1 MGCCSSNGLF
11 DMFCFGC
18 AMGILQCLII
28 HEGELYIISFME
40 KRLNDLKLLYIDYNI
55 MEPVDLNYGQIFFML
70 LGFLPVLACVP
81 CWVVAKFVYEPYVKK
96 LAKEDEEPIPYE
108 YQYPLE
114 NAENNG
120 DGDGDYKKRIVLSNT
135 PKGLVYMRYCKEDEG
150 FEYWAD
156 NSIDYKYLETTAR
169 KYVTI
174 FSCRDIYIDRFALL
188 KEKLLD
194 IKQQIEKNKSKEK
207 ELEVEEAE
215 EEENDVFA
223 SFKSYNQST
232 SNISS
237 TKTELTRNDVVCD
250 KANKYLNRGKIAE
263 ADFGTEKKIV
273 DTPTSSMSFSSWKLW
288 KSQNKED

>member
-1 MGCCSSNGLF
+1 M
-11 DMFCFGC
+11 M
-18 AMGILQCLII
+18 MVKMKKKI
-28 HEGELYIISFME
+28 
-40 KRLNDLKLLYIDYNI
+40 KRFKNVYVEYNI
-55 MEPVDLNYGQIFFML
+55 MGSVDLNYGQIFFMM
-70 LGFLPVLACVP
+70 LGLIPVLACVP

-96 LAKEDEEPIPYE
+96 LAEEEEEPMPYE

-114 NAENNG
+114 EAENNG
-120 DGDGDYKKRIVLSNT
+120 DRDYKKCIVLSNT

-156 NSIDYKYLETTAR
+156 NSIDYKYLETAAR

-174 FSCRDIYIDRFALL
+174 FSCRDIYIDRFTLL
-188 KEKLLD
+188 KEKILG
-194 IKQQIEKNKSKEK
+194 IKQKIEENKLEK
-207 ELEVEEAE
+207 EELEEKAE

-223 SFKSYNQST
+223 SLKSYNQST

-250 KANKYLNRGKIAE
+250 EANKYLNRGKIVE
-263 ADFGTEKKIV
+263 ANFGAEKKIV

-288 KSQNKED
+288 KSQDKED